1 MEVDCATTDRVGRGN
16 GSIREPSWGAR
27 PNRARAGLIGRI
39 ACGTGLWTLINCV
52 RRSVDAIRS
61 YIFVRSVRCSY
72 SRAIGRARPGS
83 IFYLLDYRYKPTG

>member
-39 ACGTGLWTLINCV
+39 ACGTGLWTLTACDVRVDDPIFV
-52 RRSVDAIRS
+52 VRMVVPYAALIPDRRSVASRLVFIR
-61 YIFVRSVRCSY
+61 
-72 SRAIGRARPGS
+72 
-83 IFYLLDYRYKPTG
+83 L